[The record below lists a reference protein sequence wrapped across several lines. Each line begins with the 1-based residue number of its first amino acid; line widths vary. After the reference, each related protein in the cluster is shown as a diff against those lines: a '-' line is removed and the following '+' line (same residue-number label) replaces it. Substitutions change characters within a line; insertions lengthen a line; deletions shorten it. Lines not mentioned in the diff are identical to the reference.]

1 MINLVNKINFL
12 LRIKYFSTL
21 SFSSFLTSKQTSE

>member
-21 SFSSFLTSKQTSE
+21 SFSSFFASKQASE